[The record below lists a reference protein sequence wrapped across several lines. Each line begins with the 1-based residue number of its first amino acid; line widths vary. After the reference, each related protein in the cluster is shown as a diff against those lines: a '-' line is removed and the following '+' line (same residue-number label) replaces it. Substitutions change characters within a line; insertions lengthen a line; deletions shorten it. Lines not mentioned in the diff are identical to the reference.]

1 MTLGTT
7 VDDLINRVR
16 RDALLGLRGPIYTL
30 GFPHSAGATQVFLDR
45 DPTKIGPGSV
55 LAIDAELFY
64 VLNVDAATKLAT
76 VVPGYL
82 GTTEANHDLTA
93 FVEVDS
99 RVPKAALV
107 DYAQQE
113 ILSWGSQLFRVD
125 QVDLAVR
132 HEERTYELDVDSIY
146 FLLDSRVAPLGT
158 EIEEGTWSWA
168 GDAWPKVEANLMRRM
183 PTADFTSG
191 FAIQLTQFPRNT
203 STVRVAYARPF
214 DTSTF
219 DLDTD
224 LVADVGLLPDWLDLL
239 ELGVRY
245 RVLSSGLVGRT
256 DARAAGMSRNAEEV
270 TVTDVV
276 RAADMARSMRDRR
289 LADAGL
295 ELRRD
300 WPYGRS

>member
-30 GFPHSAGATQVFLDR
+30 GFPHSAGATQLYLAQ
-45 DPTKIGPGSV
+45 DPTQIGPGSV
-55 LAIDAELFY
+55 LAIDSELLY
-64 VLNVDAATKLAT
+64 VLNVDAASKLAT

-82 GTTEANHDLTA
+82 GTTPANHAVNA

-99 RVPKAALV
+99 RVPKAALI

-113 ILSWGSQLFRVD
+113 VASWGSQLFRVA
-125 QVDLAVR
+125 QVDIAVS
-132 HEERTYELDVDSIY
+132 HLERTYELDADSIY
-146 FLLDSRVAPLGT
+146 FILGARVSPLAT
-158 EIEEGTWSWA
+158 EIEEGTWSWS
-168 GDAWPKVEANLMRRM
+168 GDAWPRVEANLLRRM
-183 PTADFTSG
+183 PTGDFPSS
-191 FAIQLTQFPRNT
+191 FAVQLTQFPRNT
-203 STVRVAYARPF
+203 STVRVAYAMPF

-219 DLDTD
+219 TLDTD
-224 LVADVGLLPDWLDLL
+224 LVADVGLLPDWFDLL
-239 ELGVRY
+239 ELGVRW
-245 RVLSSGLVGRT
+245 RALSSGLVGRT

-270 TVTDVV
+270 TVTDIV
-276 RAADMARSMRDRR
+276 RAVDMARSMRDRR